1 MPPTLSHVLLDLQK
15 GIHSSTNL
23 IAKVKSFGIP
33 QIQLEMIVEMAY
45 LRIFVSWESFLEE
58 SFIRYA
64 IGAISPS
71 GNAPNT
77 LIHPQNIGHAL
88 DLVIAGRDYI
98 SWNSASEII
107 QRSALYFQDGE
118 PYRSALEPAITDLD
132 EMNIIRNRIAHKSAK
147 SKSKFNSFIRR
158 KFGHSVRGMTPGR
171 LLLTLHPTT
180 TPGTFLNYYIDLL
193 ALTSETIIPH

>member
-1 MPPTLSHVLLDLQK
+1 MPPTLSHVLLDLRK
-15 GIHSSTNL
+15 GISSSTNL
-23 IAKVKSFGIP
+23 ITKVISFGIP

-58 SFIRYA
+58 SFIRYTT
-64 IGAISPS
+64 GAIPPS
-71 GNAPNT
+71 GNAPVT

-88 DLVIAGRDYI
+88 DLVVAGRDYI
-98 SWNSASEII
+98 SWNSASEVI

-118 PYRSALEPAITDLD
+118 PYRSALEPAIIDLD

-171 LLLTLHPTT
+171 LLLTQHPSTA
-180 TPGTFLNYYIDLL
+180 PGTFLNYYIDLL
-193 ALTSETIIPH
+193 TLTSETIIPQ

>member
-1 MPPTLSHVLLDLQK
+1 MPPTLSHVVVELHR
-15 GIHSSTNL
+15 GINGSTNL
-23 IAKVKSFGIP
+23 ISTIKSFGIP
-33 QIQLEMIVEMAY
+33 RIQLEMIVEMAF

-64 IGAISPS
+64 TGAITPA
-71 GNAPNT
+71 GYGPER
-77 LIHPQNIGHAL
+77 LINPQNLGHAL
-88 DLVIAGRDYI
+88 DLIHSGRDYI
-98 SWNSASEII
+98 NWNSASEVI

-118 PYRSALEPAITDLD
+118 PYRSALEPAIIDLD

-171 LLLTLHPTT
+171 LLLTQHPSTA
-180 TPGTFLNYYIDLL
+180 PGTFLNYYIDLL
-193 ALTSETIIPH
+193 TLTSETIIPQ